1 MYIYRIILHMIKYTS
16 QYQTKITEFSTIN
29 HINLNPDN
37 RWMILAGFLPWDEL
51 VKIYKKRFST
61 TMGAKSIDPRQIVGA
76 FIIKHK
82 LCLTDEETLLTI
94 SENPYMQFFLGL
106 DHYQPAP
113 LFSPTLFV
121 EMRKKLG
128 DQTFDEF
135 STTIMSVAHPAIDQ
149 EKRKGGAKET
159 KPKGKL
165 KIDATV
171 ADQYITY
178 PNDLGLVNQ
187 ARIKTEKV
195 IDELFELLRDQI
207 TVKPRTYRKLAHK
220 RYLQEAKK
228 KKKSEVSLRKAI
240 RVLLNCV
247 KRNLT
252 HIDKMLDQLEG
263 DFPLTHKKQQELLVI
278 HTLYEQQKGMYDQR
292 IHQCKD
298 RIVSISQPHVRPI
311 VRGKQGKSVEF
322 GTKLGLSVMDGF
334 MMKDTL
340 SWEAYN
346 ESTDLIK
353 QAEAYKVLFGYYPE
367 LIQADKIYATHHHR
381 KWCKENGVRLTASP
395 KGNPVLKS
403 AYQKAKLKKE
413 YAERNAVEGSIGNAK
428 QAYSL
433 NQIKAK
439 LKTTSQTW
447 IAATLFVLNISRAT
461 TLMGT
466 TF

>member
-1 MYIYRIILHMIKYTS
+1 MINYTS
-16 QYQTKITEFSTIN
+16 QYQTKIEEFSSIN

-37 RWMILAGFLPWDEL
+37 RWIVLAGFLPWDEL
-51 VKIYKKRFST
+51 VAIYNKRFST
-61 TMGAKSIDPRQIVGA
+61 AMGAASIDPRHIIGA
-76 FIIKHK
+76 FIVKHK
-82 LCLTDEETLLTI
+82 LGLTDEETLLTI
-94 SENPYMQFFLGL
+94 SENPYMQFFMGL
-106 DHYQPAP
+106 DHYQPDL

-128 DQTFDEF
+128 DQTFDGF
-135 STTIMSVAHPAIDQ
+135 STTIMSIAHPGIDQ
-149 EKRKGGAKET
+149 KQKAGSIEA

-187 ARIKTEKV
+187 GRIKTEKMV
-195 IDELFELLRDQI
+195 DDLFELLRDKVQ
-207 TVKPRTYRKLAHK
+207 VKPRTYRKVAHK

-228 KKKSEVSLRKAI
+228 KKKSAASIRKAI

-247 KRNLT
+247 KRNLDY
-252 HIDKMLDQLEG
+252 IDQMLDQIGG
-263 DFPLTHKKQQELLVI
+263 DFPFSHRKQLGLMVI
-278 HTLYEQQKGMYDQR
+278 LTLYEQQQGMYDKR
-292 IHQCKD
+292 VHQCDD

-322 GTKLGLSVMDGF
+322 GAKLGLSVMDGF
-334 MMKDTL
+334 MTKDTL
-340 SWEAYN
+340 SWDAYN
-346 ESTDLIK
+346 ESGDLIK
-353 QAEAYKVLFGYYPE
+353 QAGAYKVLFGHYPE
-367 LIQADKIYATHHHR
+367 LIQADKIYATNLNR

-395 KGNPVLKS
+395 KGRPVPQS
-403 AYQKAKLKKE
+403 AYQKAKSRKE
-413 YAERNAVEGSIGNAK
+413 YAERNAVEGRIGNAK

-447 IAATLFVLNISRAT
+447 IAATLFVLNLSRAAAIN
-461 TLMGT
+461 GW

>member
-1 MYIYRIILHMIKYTS
+1 MINYTS
-16 QYQTKITEFSTIN
+16 QYQAKIQEFSSIN
-29 HINLNPDN
+29 QINLNPDN
-37 RWMILAGFLPWDEL
+37 RWITLAGFLPWDEL
-51 VKIYKKRFST
+51 VAIYKKRFSAG
-61 TMGAKSIDPRQIVGA
+61 MGAGSIDPRHIIGA
-76 FIIKHK
+76 FIVKHK
-82 LCLTDEETLLTI
+82 LGLTDEETLLTI
-94 SENPYMQFFLGL
+94 SENPYMQFFMGL
-106 DHYQPAP
+106 DHYQPDL

-128 DQTFDEF
+128 DQTFDGF
-135 STTIMSVAHPAIDQ
+135 STTIMSIAHPDIDQ
-149 EKRKGGAKET
+149 NKKVGSKEP

-187 ARIKTEKV
+187 ARIKTEKMV
-195 IDELFELLRDQI
+195 DDLFELLRGQVK
-207 TVKPRTYRKLAHK
+207 VKPRTYRKVAHK

-228 KKKSEVSLRKAI
+228 KKKSAVSIRKAI

-247 KRNLT
+247 KRNVA
-252 HIDKMLDQLEG
+252 HIDRMLDQIEG
-263 DFPLTHKKQQELLVI
+263 DFPFSHRRQLELMVI
-278 HTLYEQQKGMYDQR
+278 HTLYGQQQRMYDKR
-292 IHQCKD
+292 VHQCDD

-322 GTKLGLSVMDGF
+322 GAKLGLSVMDGF
-334 MMKDTL
+334 MTKDTL

-346 ESTDLIK
+346 ESSDLIK
-353 QAEAYKVLFGYYPE
+353 QAEAYKVLFGHYPG
-367 LIQADKIYATHHHR
+367 LIQADKIYATNLNR

-395 KGNPVLKS
+395 KGRPVPQS
-403 AYQKAKLKKE
+403 AYQKAKSRKE
-413 YAERNAVEGSIGNAK
+413 YAERNAVEGRIGNAK

-447 IAATLFVLNISRAT
+447 IAATLFVLNLSRAAAIN
-461 TLMGT
+461 GW

>member
-1 MYIYRIILHMIKYTS
+1 MINYTS
-16 QYQTKITEFSTIN
+16 QFQTKIAEFSSIN
-29 HINLNPDN
+29 HLNLNPNN
-37 RWMILAGFLPWDEL
+37 RWIILAGFLPWDEL
-51 VKIYKKRFST
+51 VSIYKKRFST
-61 TMGAKSIDPRQIVGA
+61 TMGAGSIDPRYIIGA

-82 LCLTDEETLLTI
+82 LGLTDDETLLTI
-94 SENPYMQFFLGL
+94 SENPYMQFFMGL
-106 DHYQPAP
+106 DHYQPDQ

-135 STTIMSVAHPAIDQ
+135 STTIMSIAHPAIDQ
-149 EKRKGGAKET
+149 KKKKEALDIS

-187 ARIKTEKV
+187 ARIKTENM
-195 IDELFELLRDQI
+195 IDDLFELLRNEI
-207 TVKPRTYRKLAHK
+207 KVKPRTYRKIAHK

-228 KKKSEVSLRKAI
+228 KKKSAASIRKAI

-247 KRNLT
+247 KRNLDYIDQMLNQIEGSFPFT
-252 HIDKMLDQLEG
+252 HKRQLE
-263 DFPLTHKKQQELLVI
+263 LMVI
-278 HTLYEQQKGMYDQR
+278 HTLYQQQQGMYDKR
-292 IHQCKD
+292 IHQCDD

-322 GTKLGLSVMDGF
+322 GAKLGLSVMDGF
-334 MMKDTL
+334 MTKDTL
-340 SWEAYN
+340 SWQAYN
-346 ESTDLIK
+346 ESEDLVK
-353 QAEAYKVLFGYYPE
+353 QAEAYKVLFGHYPE
-367 LIQADKIYATHHHR
+367 LIQADKIYATNFNR

-395 KGNPVLKS
+395 KGKLVPLS

-413 YAERNAVEGSIGNAK
+413 YAQRNAVEGRIGNAK
-428 QAYSL
+428 QVYSL

-447 IAATLFVLNISRAT
+447 IAATLFVLNLSRAA
-461 TLMGT
+461 TLMGW